1 METLNNEL
9 DKLILNQINSIDSL
23 KENSDKSTVV
33 NDVVKLYKAR
43 CEQEK
48 MLSDSDARQKEVE
61 LKEDEL
67 QLKSEELALKTREVS
82 LKEREA
88 VCAIENTE
96 KDRLIHII
104 MNGVEFIVPMVFYG
118 IWLHKGMKFEETG
131 TFTSQTF
138 RGLTSKFKPL
148 KWW

>member
-1 METLNNEL
+1 METLNKEI
-9 DKLILNQINSIDSL
+9 DILILNQINNVDSL
-23 KENSDKSTVV
+23 DDNSDVSTVI

-67 QLKSEELALKTREVS
+67 QLRSEELALKQREVS
-82 LKEREA
+82 LKECESRCARENA
-88 VCAIENTE
+88 K
-96 KDRLIHII
+96 KDQMMHL
-104 MNGVEFIVPMVFYG
+104 VEFIAPTIFYS
-118 IWLHKGMKFEETG
+118 IWLYKGMKFEETG
-131 TFTSQTF
+131 TFTSNVF
-138 RGLTSKFKPL
+138 RGFTSKFKPFR